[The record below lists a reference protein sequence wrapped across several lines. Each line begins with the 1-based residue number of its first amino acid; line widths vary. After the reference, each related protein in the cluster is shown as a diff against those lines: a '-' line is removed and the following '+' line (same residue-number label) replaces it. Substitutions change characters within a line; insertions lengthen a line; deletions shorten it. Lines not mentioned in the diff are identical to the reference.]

1 MAKPISKRPLDFFY
15 RSVFS
20 LILIIA
26 IVADCSPLYP
36 EALRPEFV
44 NQMHKFQFE
53 TFKDPFFNPKI
64 HRPWFESLVGLE
76 LFVLVPLNAWL
87 LWGWTVD
94 HPLVPVNMIVYAYH
108 MFVTTI
114 PCLAEM
120 YHEFSR
126 GALSGTEVSILFS
139 MYGPFVALPL
149 YMVFDAHQRISQKLW
164 AAEVSNTATKTK

>member
-139 MYGPFVALPL
+139 MYGPFVALRRLIRFSPSEWPQ
-149 YMVFDAHQRISQKLW
+149 VH
-164 AAEVSNTATKTK
+164 